1 MTKLSLR
8 ERFARPGRSR
18 GVDLVPSGSPAILSL
33 KIKGALADVRTI
45 DAMVALRRRGA
56 SLLKA
61 KRAVEAAVERR
72 ANVIVAPTV
81 EDIGALGREL
91 ERCGFAAS
99 VVETSNV
106 DVKTLRERL
115 ELTQEQFAD
124 RFGFEVDALR
134 NWEYGRREPDAAARS
149 YLTVID
155 RAPEAVQ
162 KALATPLT

>member
-1 MTKLSLR
+1 
-8 ERFARPGRSR
+8 
-18 GVDLVPSGSPAILSL
+18 
-33 KIKGALADVRTI
+33 
-45 DAMVALRRRGA
+45 MVALRRRGA

-99 VVETSNV
+99 LVETGAV
-106 DVKTLRERL
+106 DVKALRERL

-124 RFGFEVDALR
+124 RFGFEIDALR
-134 NWEYGRREPDAAARS
+134 NWEYGRRAPDAAARS

-162 KALATPLT
+162 QALAVPVT